1 MHNLKVDLLKIAI
14 LIAKLQSIA
23 ISIAKTQSIAIL
35 CKLLES
41 PMQNTKGIIIVIAEY
56 PKCCNTHCKFPK
68 DNNKHCIIVK
78 EISKKLQ
85 YLSQNCNVL

>member
-41 PMQNTKGIIIVIAEY
+41 PLQITKG
-56 PKCCNTHCKFPK
+56 
-68 DNNKHCIIVK
+68 
-78 EISKKLQ
+78 
-85 YLSQNCNVL
+85 VLIRIGE